1 MSVLLVKDKEITMEL
16 TAEIVRELL
25 DYNPDTGDLFW
36 KERPLKYFK
45 KEVYARRWNTRYAGK
60 EAFTTEIKDYRSKH
74 GRISRKEGAIFDKN
88 YCAHRI
94 IWLHYYGCWP
104 KDQIDHINHDP
115 TDNRIINLREVS
127 GSENNRNRTLQTN
140 STTGYTG
147 VVWHKTNNK
156 YIAHIQVNNK
166 HIHLGSYDNLEEAIE
181 ARELANINY
190 NFHPNHGK

>member
-1 MSVLLVKDKEITMEL
+1 MEL

-25 DYNPDTGDLFW
+25 HYNPNTGKLFW
-36 KERPLKYFK
+36 RERPSKYFK
-45 KEVYARRWNTRYAGK
+45 NEVDARKWNAQRAGK
-60 EAFTTEIKDYRSKH
+60 EAFICKERDCHSKH
-74 GRISRKEGAIFDKN
+74 GRIKSKIGSILYKKYN
-88 YCAHRI
+88 AHRI

-104 KDQIDHINHDP
+104 KDQIDHINHDA

-127 GSENNRNRTLQTN
+127 GFENQKNRTLNKN

-147 VVWHKTNNK
+147 VSWYKKENK
-156 YIAHIQVNNK
+156 YRARIKINSK
-166 HIHLGSYDNLEEAIE
+166 EIYLGSYASLEEAIK